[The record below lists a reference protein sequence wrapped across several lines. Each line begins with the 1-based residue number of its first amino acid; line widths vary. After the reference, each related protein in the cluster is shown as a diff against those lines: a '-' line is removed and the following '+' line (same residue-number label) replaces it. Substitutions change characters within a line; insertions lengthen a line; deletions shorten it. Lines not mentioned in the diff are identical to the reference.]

1 MDDHMLQ
8 VRDNVAIHV
17 PCTSKK
23 LGVTGAFE
31 QVAAL
36 CAKEVTPSGVPCCG
50 GSPRPNLLTQCGR
63 CMSYQH
69 CDQRKLQETLPS
81 AAGYVVRRLRAVV
94 VLPISL
100 GQDQ

>member
-1 MDDHMLQ
+1 M
-8 VRDNVAIHV
+8 AIHV

-50 GSPRPNLLTQCGR
+50 EWSCSP
-63 CMSYQH
+63 
-69 CDQRKLQETLPS
+69 ETDLS
-81 AAGYVVRRLRAVV
+81 DCREF
-94 VLPISL
+94 LPI
-100 GQDQ
+100 